1 MTNAA
6 LIEAPRLDVRA
17 VQDLMA
23 RVDAAFPPGR
33 PRLVGFIASGPGEG
47 TSTVAHAYALGAAT
61 QLRRRVLL
69 LDAGSS
75 QLAPP
80 QGGVGS
86 LLGMLTAL
94 AEHHSNHSNHARDAR
109 RASQEP
115 AFVPGTPEGI
125 SLWELLPRTELWY
138 ALREGYD
145 EIVLDLPSAAGSRL
159 GLAVA
164 PYCDG
169 VAVVVQAERT
179 RAPVAENLV
188 EHLRAVRARVLG
200 AVMNRRRFYL
210 PAPIYRLL

>member
-6 LIEAPRLDVRA
+6 LIEAPRLDPRA

-69 LDAGSS
+69 LDAGSN

-94 AEHHSNHSNHARDAR
+94 AEHRSNHARDGR
-109 RASQEP
+109 RPAHEP

-145 EIVLDLPSAAGSRL
+145 ELVLDLPSAAGSRL

-188 EHLRAVRARVLG
+188 AHLRAVRARVLG

>member
-61 QLRRRVLL
+61 QLRSRVLL
-69 LDAGSS
+69 LDAGSN

-94 AEHHSNHSNHARDAR
+94 AEHRSNHARDAR
-109 RASQEP
+109 RPAQEP

-210 PAPIYRLL
+210 PSRIYRLL

>member
-6 LIEAPRLDVRA
+6 LIEAPRLDPRA

-69 LDAGSS
+69 LDAGSN

-94 AEHHSNHSNHARDAR
+94 AEHRSNHARDGR
-109 RASQEP
+109 RPAHEP

-138 ALREGYD
+138 ELREGYD

-188 EHLRAVRARVLG
+188 AHLRAVRARVLG

>member
-69 LDAGSS
+69 LDAGSN

-94 AEHHSNHSNHARDAR
+94 AEHRSNHVRDTR
-109 RASQEP
+109 RPAQEP

-210 PAPIYRLL
+210 PSRIYRLL

>member
-1 MTNAA
+1 MTNTA
-6 LIEAPRLDVRA
+6 LIEAPRLDPRA

-33 PRLVGFIASGPGEG
+33 PRLIGFIASGPGEG

-69 LDAGSS
+69 LDAGSD

-94 AEHHSNHSNHARDAR
+94 AEHRSNHPRDGR
-109 RASQEP
+109 RAAREP
-115 AFVPGTPEGI
+115 AFVPGTPEGL

-138 ALREGYD
+138 SLREGYD

-188 EHLRAVRARVLG
+188 GHLRAVRARVLG

-210 PAPIYRLL
+210 PARIYRLL

>member
-1 MTNAA
+1 MTSAA

-69 LDAGSS
+69 LDAGSN

-94 AEHHSNHSNHARDAR
+94 AEHRSNHVRDTR
-109 RASQEP
+109 RPAQEP

-210 PAPIYRLL
+210 PSRIYRLL